1 MIELDLKKLMG
12 CLIWEL
18 KIVAAVRRMCADR
31 GIETTWL
38 DEQEREAAKL
48 HESLRLVVK
57 MKGDVLVVKSTKL
70 PVTS

>member
-18 KIVAAVRRMCADR
+18 KILAAVRRMCAEQGFDM
-31 GIETTWL
+31 TVL
-38 DEQEREAAKL
+38 AEQEREAARL

-57 MKGDVLVVKSTKL
+57 AKGDVLVVKPKR
-70 PVTS
+70 